1 MLSVVVLISGSGS
14 NLLALLE
21 AANSPF
27 FPARVLAVGSDNP
40 APGLE
45 HADLH
50 GVPTFVV
57 DQGLFLDRDAWAKKL
72 AENIS
77 HFNPD
82 LIILAGFMKVLPKS
96 FVAKFSPRIINIH
109 PSLLPDFPGAHA
121 VRDALAAG
129 ARETGASIHIV
140 DDGVDSGPVLAQ
152 EKLTIFPADDEKS
165 LHERIKVLEHR
176 LLIETVKFIASK
188 QLEPSSAAEVIS

>member
-21 AANSPF
+21 ATKNPL
-27 FPARVLAVGSDNP
+27 FPARILAVGADKA

-45 HADLH
+45 HADLF
-50 GVPTFVV
+50 GIPTFVV
-57 DQGLFLDRDAWAKKL
+57 DDKLFATRQEWATKL

-82 LIILAGFMKVLPKS
+82 LIVLAGFMKVLPEA
-96 FVAKFSPRIINIH
+96 FVSQFSPRIINIH
-109 PSLLPDFPGAHA
+109 PSLLPNFPGAHA

-129 ARETGASIHIV
+129 AKQTGATIHIV
-140 DDGVDSGPVLAQ
+140 DEGVDTGPI
-152 EKLTIFPADDEKS
+152 LTQQSITILPADDESS
-165 LHERIKVLEHR
+165 LHERIKVVER
-176 LLIETVKFIASK
+176 KLLVDTVRELAIK
-188 QLEPSSAAEVIS
+188 QLEPSKAG